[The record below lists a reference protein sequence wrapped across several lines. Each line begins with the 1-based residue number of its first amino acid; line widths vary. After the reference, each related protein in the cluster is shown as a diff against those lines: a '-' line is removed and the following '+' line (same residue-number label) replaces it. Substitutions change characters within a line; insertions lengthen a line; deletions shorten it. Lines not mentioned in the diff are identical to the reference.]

1 MTIGRAIR
9 QAAIDFYFNSWRF
22 VPANLIWAVGVL
34 AILFAG
40 GVFPPALVLGVLLA
54 APLAGIHRMAALL
67 ARGEAASFT
76 DFVDGTRRFG
86 APAIGI
92 AAGAALLL
100 VVLMTNLVSGFGSGG
115 PLGWFLGATA
125 LYGEVALAMFLVAV
139 WPILVDPHRES
150 ATLRRRHQV
159 AALVVIGR
167 PGRLFLL
174 TALIIALLAVS
185 VALLAAIVLVAVG
198 YTSLLA
204 SRWVLPVAD
213 ELETRFEAA
222 RAR

>member
-22 VPANLIWAVGVL
+22 VPANVIWAVGLL
-34 AILFAG
+34 AVLFAG

-54 APLAGIHRMAALL
+54 APVAGMHRMAALL
-67 ARGEAASFT
+67 ARGEAASFG
-76 DFVDGTRRFG
+76 DFVDGIRRFG
-86 APAIGI
+86 LPAAGI
-92 AAGAALLL
+92 AAGAAVVAAVLTTNVL
-100 VVLMTNLVSGFGSGG
+100 VGFGSGG

-125 LYGEVALAMFLVAV
+125 LYGGIALAMFLVAV
-139 WPILVDPHRES
+139 WPILVDPKHES
-150 ATLRRRHQV
+150 APLRRRIQV

-174 TALIIALLAVS
+174 TALIIALLAIS
-185 VALLAAIVLVAVG
+185 VVLLAAIVLVAVG

-204 SRWVLPVAD
+204 ARWVLPVAD
-213 ELETRFEAA
+213 ELESRYEAA